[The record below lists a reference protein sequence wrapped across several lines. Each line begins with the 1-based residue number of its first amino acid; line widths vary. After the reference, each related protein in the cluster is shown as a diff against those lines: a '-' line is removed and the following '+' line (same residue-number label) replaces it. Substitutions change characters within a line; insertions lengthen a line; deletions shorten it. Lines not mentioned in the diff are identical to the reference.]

1 MSKPRINPWQCV
13 GKFAFQTAAMA
24 RQVAKRMSQRRKGSV
39 HAYHCASCAG
49 WHVGSS
55 SIRTRKTKRLKR

>member
-1 MSKPRINPWQCV
+1 MKPRSNPWQCV

-24 RQVAKRMSQRRKGSV
+24 KQVAARMRQKRKGAV
-39 HAYHCASCAG
+39 HAYHCAACDG

-55 SIRTRKTKRLKR
+55 SIRTRNAARRRR